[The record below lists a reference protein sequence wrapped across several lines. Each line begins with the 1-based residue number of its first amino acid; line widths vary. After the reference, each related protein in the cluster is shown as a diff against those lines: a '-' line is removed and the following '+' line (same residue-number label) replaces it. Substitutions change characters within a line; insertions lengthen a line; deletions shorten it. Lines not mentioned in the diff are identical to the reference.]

1 MQGSSRGA
9 AAASREALAQTLQQE
24 GVDWTALS
32 EDLFAVTSAID
43 GSATLRRAL
52 ADPSREPE
60 AKRGL
65 AERLFGGKVGE
76 ATTTLL
82 ETVVSQR
89 WAAER
94 DLPDMTEELAVETVM
109 ASAEAGGRLDSVED
123 ELFRFGRVVAG
134 NGGLRDALTDRQAS
148 GEAKAALVGSLLEG
162 KASEETLRLTRQAV
176 LAPRGRRFDRTLEAY
191 QAIAARRREQLTATV
206 VSAAPLDETQR
217 ERLGRALGAMYDKP
231 VQTNVIVDP
240 DVLGGLRIQVG
251 DEVVD
256 GTIAR
261 RLDEAKRRLIG

>member
-9 AAASREALAQTLQQE
+9 AVASREALTQTLHQS
-24 GVDWTALS
+24 GVDWTTLS
-32 EDLFAVTSAID
+32 EELFGATATID
-43 GSATLRRAL
+43 GSAALRRAL

-60 AKRGL
+60 AKRAL
-65 AERLFGGKVGE
+65 AERLFGGRVGE
-76 ATTTLL
+76 ATARLL
-82 ETVVSQR
+82 DTVVSQR

-134 NGGLRDALTDRQAS
+134 NSGLRDALTDRQAT
-148 GEAKAALVGSLLEG
+148 GEAKATLVGSLLEG
-162 KASEETLRLTRQAV
+162 KASPETLRLAKQAV
-176 LAPRGRRFDRTLEAY
+176 LAPRARRFDRVLEAY
-191 QAIAARRREQLTATV
+191 LTVAARRREQLTATV
-206 VSAAPLDETQR
+206 ISAAPLDEAQR
-217 ERLGRALGAMYDKP
+217 DRLARALSEMYDKP

-240 DVLGGLRIQVG
+240 QVLGGLRIQVG